1 MLQWLRQKVL
11 DWSRPASVEAETL
24 YRHIAEAARNPDIYK
39 KYQIEDSF
47 DGRFDTVCLLT
58 ALVVYRLTKIDG
70 EGKGRAQELTDT
82 MFADMD
88 LSLHEIGVSENKV
101 GKKVKVMATAF
112 VGRLKAYSKAF
123 DENDAEAL
131 AAALIRNLYRD
142 RDMGGIESRLA
153 KAVLKAAK
161 RLKSLTDQSLMLG
174 QIEPALDLDK

>member
-11 DWSRPASVEAETL
+11 DWSRPASVEAESL
-24 YRHIAEAARNPDIYK
+24 YRQIAEATRNLDIYI

-47 DGRFDTVCLLT
+47 DGRFDTVCLFT
-58 ALVVYRLTKIDG
+58 ALVVHRLTKIDG
-70 EGKGRAQELTDT
+70 EGKLRAQELTDT

-112 VGRLKAYSKAF
+112 VGRLQAYSKAL
-123 DENDAEAL
+123 DDNDGEAL

-142 RDMGGIESRLA
+142 REMGGIESHLS
-153 KAVLKAAK
+153 KAVLKAAT
-161 RLKSLTDQSLMLG
+161 RLKNQSDQSLMLG
-174 QIEPALDLDK
+174 QIDLALDLDK